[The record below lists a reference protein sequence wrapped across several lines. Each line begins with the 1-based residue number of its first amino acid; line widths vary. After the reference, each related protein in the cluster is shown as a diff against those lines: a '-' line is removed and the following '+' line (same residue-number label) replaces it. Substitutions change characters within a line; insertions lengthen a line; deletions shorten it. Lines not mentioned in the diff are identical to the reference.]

1 MIGNV
6 DTDPQIESFQLY
18 SDLAKNHRWFEKVKK
33 KLFYLKQNSTYLA
46 YDLYFVCD
54 VIFC

>member
-33 KLFYLKQNSTYLA
+33 NILSKTKQ
-46 YDLYFVCD
+46 
-54 VIFC
+54 